1 MSALTH
7 HQMNE
12 LRQALEAREAALRQE
27 ILEELKASSESR
39 WSDLA
44 GSVHDFGDESVA
56 DQLSDLDSAMVNRH
70 LQELRAIALARQRMA
85 GGSYG
90 ECGDCGGAIGF
101 ARLKAYPTAGR
112 CVACQGQREKTFGHE
127 DTPTL

>member
-1 MSALTH
+1 MSDLSR
-7 HQMNE
+7 HQLQE
-12 LRQALEAREAALRQE
+12 LRQALEAREAALRNE
-27 ILEELKASSESR
+27 IIDELKASSESR

-44 GSVHDFGDESVA
+44 GSVHDLADESVA
-56 DQLSDLDSAMVNRH
+56 DQLSDFDSAMVNRH
-70 LQELRAIALARQRMA
+70 LQELREIAQARRRIA

-90 ECGDCGGAIGF
+90 ECGDCGGPIGF

-127 DTPTL
+127 DTPRL